1 MRLKSSKIFEDI
13 TNALDMASDAAT
25 SVSFNSSNWNQ
36 ANRDSTE
43 IGEMLAD
50 GLLGAGQ
57 QLKTASSDVLLDDRG
72 ITITNNPNS
81 KYSGDTIFIGGGQIL
96 FSDDNLKTIKTA
108 LGRVQYTKKGTTYD
122 DFGLLAQFVIAG
134 YVAGSIIEGN
144 EIIAGSITG
153 TTINNGNGTFQVD
166 ANGNLTATSATIK
179 GTIQADTGYIGGST
193 GFTIGAGKLYS
204 GSKSSYESNNAGVY
218 IGTDGIS
225 LGSNSP
231 FKVDSAGN
239 LTAASGTIGGIRIG
253 SNRIYSSNES
263 FSIDSTGHASFTNI
277 YISGVNQGSSFGGI
291 SYDVNGTSGNFNYG
305 FTAGHAFDVT
315 GGAWNNFKDL
325 VVDSIVAK
333 NVLAEYIT
341 ASEVSANYATIS
353 SLDAAN
359 ARIDNLSS
367 ASINVN
373 RLTAGTVNG
382 YSVRWQDIHYVSYVS
397 VSYSDGYVSE
407 VTPTIR
413 SLYVMAHDE
422 AL

>member
-1 MRLKSSKIFEDI
+1 
-13 TNALDMASDAAT
+13 
-25 SVSFNSSNWNQ
+25 
-36 ANRDSTE
+36 
-43 IGEMLAD
+43 MLA
-50 GLLGAGQ
+50 AGQ
-57 QLKTASSDVLLDDRG
+57 QVKTTSSDVVIDDRG
-72 ITITNNPNS
+72 ITISNNPDA
-81 KYSGDTIFIGGGQIL
+81 KYSGDTIFIGGGRIV
-96 FSDDNLKTIKTA
+96 FSDDGLKTIKTA
-108 LGRVQYTKKGTTYD
+108 LGRVQYTKKGVIYN

-134 YVAGSIIEGN
+134 YIAGSTIEGN
-144 EIIAGSITG
+144 EIIAGTITG
-153 TTINNGNGTFQVD
+153 TEINNGNGTFKVD
-166 ANGNLTATSATIK
+166 ADGNLTATSATIK
-179 GTIQADTGYIGGST
+179 GTIQADAGYIGGSN
-193 GFTIGAGKLYS
+193 GFTIQSGKLYS
-204 GSKSSYESNNAGVY
+204 GSKSSFTSNNSGVY

-225 LGSNSP
+225 LGQNSP
-231 FKVDSAGN
+231 FKVDSNGN
-239 LTAASGTIGGIRIG
+239 LTAASGTIGGIKIG
-253 SNRIYSSNES
+253 SNRIYSNNGN
-263 FSIDSTGHASFTNI
+263 FSIADSGHAEFKDVLVT
-277 YISGVNQGSSFGGI
+277 GVNQGSSFGGI